1 MNQRKITANYI
12 YTAVGKPL
20 KNGILVLENN
30 TIVDIID
37 RENDVTEIANLEFYG
52 GMLVPAFID
61 MFVLLAY
68 PDFSEADF
76 QKWIKSGI
84 LELPQAHINAIQRGI
99 NHLEAF
105 GTKGA
110 LDIFPMEKSRSFK
123 EKSKVIFAEKCLNF
137 NLPNQKLNTDN
148 PILVNRYTLT
158 ENATIPVTDFGRC
171 VIGTGS
177 LKTHQKLSVFD
188 ELKYLQNQLPEVS
201 ILELLKW
208 ATIQPANFLELPQ
221 LGSFEIGKT
230 PGINLITA
238 IDYDNFKLTDKSELK
253 TIL

>member
-37 RENDVTEIANLEFYG
+37 RQNDVTEIANLEFYG
-52 GMLVPAFID
+52 GMLVPAFINI
-61 MFVLLAY
+61 FVLLAY
-68 PDFSEADF
+68 PNFSEKDF
-76 QKWIKSGI
+76 NNWVKNGI
-84 LELPQAHINAIQRGI
+84 LDLPQAQTKAIQRGI

-110 LDIFPMEKSRSFK
+110 LDIFPVEESRALK
-123 EKSKVIFAEKCLNF
+123 EKAKVIFAEKCLHF
-137 NLPNQKLNTDN
+137 NLPTQNKDN
-148 PILVNRYTLT
+148 KSPLLINRYTLT
-158 ENATIPVTDFGRC
+158 ENATIPATDFGRC

-177 LKTHQKLSVFD
+177 LTSHQKLSVFD
-188 ELKYLQNQLPEVS
+188 ELKYLQNQLSEVS

-230 PGINLITA
+230 PGINLLICR
-238 IDYDNFKLTDKSELK
+238 LSSR
-253 TIL
+253 